1 MQRNGQKRRD
11 IQLSTPNRKKR
22 PKNKITKKYIELN
35 EDGSLK
41 VKRSRY
47 IDDMM
52 GVKNGEYINKSNEM
66 E

>member
-1 MQRNGQKRRD
+1 MPDKEEPVKKVTEEF
-11 IQLSTPNRKKR
+11 IILSA
-22 PKNKITKKYIELN
+22 
-35 EDGSLK
+35 DGSLK